1 MNNFEKIKQAENI
14 ADMGEVLRDLIFV
27 AYTSKDF
34 KSHNDL
40 IKWLE
45 TESEE

>member
-1 MNNFEKIKQAENI
+1 MNNFEKIKQSKNI
-14 ADMGEVLRDLIFV
+14 TEMGEALRDLIFI

-34 KSHNDL
+34 KSHDDL

-45 TESEE
+45 SEG